1 MIIKLTALFLGI
13 VMGFFCGMKGST
25 VGGTY
30 CSGLTKTQEKYLQSK
45 SWLFKLTEK
54 LDWVTLI
61 MCTPVGFIP
70 AIIITVMLEILFPGW
85 GVFNFFST
93 NDKYILGLVLLYIG
107 PMWMT
112 YFVGVFKGESLQTKY
127 KVYDI
132 KN

>member
-25 VGGTY
+25 VGETY

-54 LDWVTLI
+54 LDWATLI

-70 AIIITVMLEILFPGW
+70 AMIITVMLEILFPGL

-93 NDKYILGLVLLYIG
+93 HEKYVLSLVLIYIG
-107 PMWMT
+107 SMWLT
-112 YFVGVFKGESLQTKY
+112 YFVGLFKGESLQTKY
-127 KVYDI
+127 NVDNI
-132 KN
+132 N

>member
-1 MIIKLTALFLGI
+1 MIIKLTVLFLGI

-25 VGGTY
+25 VGGMY

-45 SWLFKLTEK
+45 SWLFKLTKK
-54 LDWVTLI
+54 LDLATLI

-70 AIIITVMLEILFPGW
+70 AMIITVMLEILFPGL

-93 NDKYILGLVLLYIG
+93 HDKYILGLVLLYIG

-112 YFVGVFKGESLQTKY
+112 YFIGMFKGESLQTKY
-127 KVYDI
+127 KLYDI

>member
-54 LDWVTLI
+54 LDWATLI

-70 AIIITVMLEILFPGW
+70 AMIITVMLEILFPGW
-85 GVFNFFST
+85 GVFNFF
-93 NDKYILGLVLLYIG
+93 
-107 PMWMT
+107 
-112 YFVGVFKGESLQTKY
+112 
-127 KVYDI
+127 
-132 KN
+132 